1 MKRNTSKFISG
12 AMSAA
17 MIASGQISA
26 AQAVETGSDM
36 LAAQYDE
43 IADVQGEFSFDQ
55 DVLAPSDEVF
65 SLFGTAATGVCA
77 KPAFVTDDHAAA
89 EKYYVNVSG
98 RMKKAYTTT
107 LAQLKAQGGER
118 RVMVCSC
125 ATGSALAQTRVT
137 GVPVSDMLELAELE
151 DDANAVAFKSADGYT
166 STLPLQYVLDKDAL
180 LVWQIGNEDNPSG
193 LQVWMPT
200 TVAKYFTRQ
209 VVEIEALHSDEEIT
223 VEGAAEEQRAK
234 ISILNHMNDVSAVG
248 DEIIFSGYADD
259 CGTAITAVEFSMD
272 GGKTWTSCA
281 TENTVSYRWV
291 AWNFAY
297 TAEKAGTYKLDVC
310 ARTADGTVSPLA
322 ASVVFVVE
330 LDRSPF
336 SGQ

>member
-1 MKRNTSKFISG
+1 MRSRART
-12 AMSAA
+12 
-17 MIASGQISA
+17 
-26 AQAVETGSDM
+26 
-36 LAAQYDE
+36 
-43 IADVQGEFSFDQ
+43 
-55 DVLAPSDEVF
+55 
-65 SLFGTAATGVCA
+65 
-77 KPAFVTDDHAAA
+77 
-89 EKYYVNVSG
+89 
-98 RMKKAYTTT
+98 
-107 LAQLKAQGGER
+107 
-118 RVMVCSC
+118 
-125 ATGSALAQTRVT
+125 
-137 GVPVSDMLELAELE
+137 
-151 DDANAVAFKSADGYT
+151 GYT

-281 TENTVSYRWV
+281 TENAVSYRWV

-330 LDRSPF
+330 
-336 SGQ
+336 